1 MKVEEKE
8 EKLQL
13 LRDILLIDDRQ
24 IADAVNQRL
33 DLLTETLEQKE
44 KLSAKIDPIIEERL
58 NSFIAEIP
66 ETLGPTITKTLKEQI
81 ANSKDEVVEALYPIM
96 GKMIKRYIQN
106 EMKLLSENINK
117 KVNNTFSLG
126 SLKRKIRAR
135 FTGVPES
142 DLILAD
148 SNPPIIEEVFLVQKG
163 SGILLGNYSTTETV
177 DKDMISGMLT
187 AIKSFV
193 EDAFKG
199 GAQNLESIEYELYTI
214 HVQNFHSYYI
224 AVVVSGN
231 YTRSFE
237 SLLED
242 KLFKLSRKLSPS
254 VSHLSREETDL
265 FIKKYFLKW
274 KGRK

>member
-1 MKVEEKE
+1 MVKEKE

-24 IADAVNQRL
+24 IANAVTQRL
-33 DLLTETLEQKE
+33 DILTETIEQKE

-66 ETLGPTITKTLKEQI
+66 ETLGPTITKTLREQI

-106 EMKLLSENINK
+106 EMKLLSESINK

-126 SLKRKIRAR
+126 SIKRKIRAR
-135 FTGVPES
+135 FTGVKES
-142 DLILAD
+142 DLILVESSLA
-148 SNPPIIEEVFLVQKG
+148 ILEEVFLIQKG
-163 SGILLGNYSTTETV
+163 SGILLGNHSTTETV

-214 HVQNFHSYYI
+214 HIQNFHSFYI

-231 YTRSFE
+231 YTRTFE

-242 KLFKLSRKLSPS
+242 KLFKLSRKLSPNI
-254 VSHLSREETDL
+254 SHLSREETDAL
-265 FIKKYFLKW
+265 LKKHFLKW
-274 KGRK
+274 KQKK